1 MPPLAPGSEM
11 DAEALSRRVD
21 ATCCGHYKVEVGHV
35 VEHYISER
43 VYVVTHVHEWWGDS
57 RDVGGGEIEVLE
69 LNARTGLPLKTIES
83 AASDDEP
90 SDGEPPDDWPRT
102 TEDVYLF
109 RGTWVKQ
116 KTLNRWLSISGPGV
130 VPPPA
135 YKEFGAESASFCEC
149 CNVYFDPDFV
159 TWGWDQGGRER
170 YFYEPTYRGR
180 LQKCGSMCA
189 RCKHDHPQ
197 GRVLWRWLK
206 AQMRAR
212 AVALYLYR
220 LAHAPRYLARLY
232 IEMTASMDEE

>member
-1 MPPLAPGSEM
+1 MPPLAPVSEM

-69 LNARTGLPLKTIES
+69 LNAGTGLPLKTIES

-109 RGTWVKQ
+109 RGTWVK
-116 KTLNRWLSISGPGV
+116 T
-130 VPPPA
+130 
-135 YKEFGAESASFCEC
+135 EDTESVA
-149 CNVYFDPDFV
+149 V
-159 TWGWDQGGRER
+159 DQWSGGRASTR
-170 YFYEPTYRGR
+170 V
-180 LQKCGSMCA
+180 
-189 RCKHDHPQ
+189 Q
-197 GRVLWRWLK
+197 GVRSRVGIVLRVL
-206 AQMRAR
+206 Q
-212 AVALYLYR
+212 R
-220 LAHAPRYLARLY
+220 LF
-232 IEMTASMDEE
+232 